1 MTSSIDALFER
12 KRRIENKI
20 NQLREKS
27 EAKMVKMLKQHGIET
42 PEHLDSLLKKM
53 IQPGTSDSPVE

>member
-42 PEHLDSLLKKM
+42 PEQLDAMLQKSIDDHGM
-53 IQPGTSDSPVE
+53 VR